1 MEREARLVDFWSRLE
16 QVRAR
21 WNVLEHPF
29 YERWSR
35 GELSG
40 EELAT
45 YAGEYRHAVVALADA
60 AAGAAEAAG
69 PELRPQLESHA
80 AEERAHVALWDRF
93 ADAAGAS
100 ADAEPTPETTACARA
115 WAGGPNRPLL
125 RSLVALYAIESGQ
138 PPIAETK
145 RAGLRE
151 HYGFGEDGAGAYFDL
166 HTELDHEHAA
176 AERALIEARLEGAD
190 EDSLLVT
197 AESVLR
203 ANWELLDGVERRNG
217 RPTGLRDGAPA

>member
-1 MEREARLVDFWSRLE
+1 MEREAHLVDFWSRLE

-60 AAGAAEAAG
+60 AAGAAAAAP
-69 PELRPQLESHA
+69 PELRAQLESHA
-80 AEERAHVALWDRF
+80 AEERAHVELWDRF
-93 ADAAGAS
+93 AAAAGGS
-100 ADAEPTPETTACARA
+100 ADAEPTPETAACARA
-115 WAGGPNRPLL
+115 WAGGDDRPLL

-138 PPIAETK
+138 PAIAETK

-151 HYGFGEDGAGAYFDL
+151 HYGFDERSAVAYFDV
-166 HTELDHEHAA
+166 HSELDHEHAA
-176 AERALIEARLEGAD
+176 EERALIEPRLAD
-190 EDSLLVT
+190 ADTDELLSE
-197 AESVLR
+197 AEAVLR
-203 ANWELLDGVERRNG
+203 ANWELLDGVEQRSG
-217 RPTGLRDGAPA
+217 RPAAIR